1 MSSAKDEEYVIY
13 DVDTYDTDTDRAY
26 IEINLDN
33 LEHNVKVLKAAMPA
47 QCELMAVLKSEA
59 YGHGA
64 DVISAHLEKCG
75 VHAFAVST
83 IDEGI
88 RLRKYGVRGD
98 ILILGYTG
106 VRRVG
111 ELKEY
116 DLTQTLIGFEYAEAL
131 NRQGVSVK
139 VHIKIDTGM
148 HRLGIEASMTEDVR
162 KVFAMKNL
170 QVCGMFT
177 HLCCADSRLAEDI
190 AFTRSQISCFYHLV
204 DTLKENGIRI
214 PRLHIQSSYG
224 FWNYPEVQCD
234 YVRAGAALY
243 GVKNVPGDDT
253 ELELD
258 LRPVLSLKSKVVLI
272 RSVKCGDSVGYGRSF
287 KAKHD
292 SRIAI
297 LPVGYG
303 DGFPRSLS
311 DGKGSV
317 LIGRHKVPV
326 VGRVCMNQL
335 IVDIT
340 DAKEVGIDDTAILIG
355 ATEYEELTAPAVA
368 QKSGS
373 FSPALLCGMGRRLP
387 VIPVYGS

>member
-1 MSSAKDEEYVIY
+1 MSSAKDKKYY
-13 DVDTYDTDTDRAY
+13 ADTDRAY

-64 DVISAHLEKCG
+64 DVISSHLEKSG

-106 VRRVG
+106 VRRVD
-111 ELKEY
+111 ELKKY
-116 DLTQTLIGFEYAEAL
+116 NLTQTLISFEYADAL
-131 NRQGVSVK
+131 NRQGVPVK

-148 HRLGIEASMTEDVR
+148 HRLGIAGNAPEDVR

-170 QVCGMFT
+170 QICGMFT

-190 AFTRSQISCFYHLV
+190 AFTRSQITCFYHLI
-204 DTLKENGIRI
+204 DALKENGIRI
-214 PRLHIQSSYG
+214 PKLHIQSSYG
-224 FWNYPEVQCD
+224 FWNYPDIQCD

-243 GVKNVPGDDT
+243 GVKNLPGDNT
-253 ELELD
+253 ELALD

-272 RSVKCGDSVGYGRSF
+272 RSVKCGDCVGYGRSF
-287 KAKHD
+287 TAKRD

-297 LPVGYG
+297 LPIGYG

-311 DGKGSV
+311 DGKGCV
-317 LIGRHKVPV
+317 LIGRHMVPV
-326 VGRVCMNQL
+326 VGRICMNQL
-335 IVDIT
+335 TVDIT
-340 DAKEVGIDDTAILIG
+340 DAEDVGIDDTATLIG
-355 ATEYEELTAPAVA
+355 STEYEELTAPAVA

-387 VIPVYGS
+387 VITVCGS

>member
-1 MSSAKDEEYVIY
+1 MSGMREE
-13 DVDTYDTDTDRAY
+13 THNADTDRAY

-33 LEHNVKVLKAAMPA
+33 LEHNAEVLKKALPP

-64 DVISAHLEKCG
+64 DVISAHLEKIG

-88 RLRKYGVRGD
+88 RLRKCGVRGD

-106 VRRVG
+106 VRRAP

-116 DLTQTLIGFEYAEAL
+116 GLTQTLIGFEYAEAL
-131 NRQGVSVK
+131 NRQGVPVK
-139 VHIKIDTGM
+139 AHIKIDTGM
-148 HRLGIEASMTEDVR
+148 HRLGIAGDALEEVR
-162 KVFAMKNL
+162 QIFAMEHL
-170 QVCGMFT
+170 EICGMFT
-177 HLCCADSRLAEDI
+177 HLCCADSRLAEDV
-190 AFTRSQISCFYHLV
+190 AFTRGQIDCFYHLI
-204 DTLKENGIRI
+204 DTLKQGGIPI
-214 PRLHIQSSYG
+214 PKLHIQSSYG
-224 FWNYPEVQCD
+224 FWNYPDIQCN
-234 YVRAGAALY
+234 YVRVGAALY
-243 GVKNVPGDDT
+243 GVRNLPGEDT
-253 ELELD
+253 VLQLD

-287 KAKHD
+287 TARRD

-317 LIGRHKVPV
+317 LIGRHIVPV
-326 VGRVCMNQL
+326 AGRICMNQMA
-335 IVDIT
+335 VDIT
-340 DAKEVGIDDTAILIG
+340 DAEDVEIGDVATLIG
-355 ATEYEELTAPAVA
+355 AAGYEELTAAAVA
-368 QKSGS
+368 QRSGS
-373 FSPALLCGMGRRLP
+373 FSPALLSGMGGRLP
-387 VIPVYGS
+387 VITA